1 MKSVGLGYISLGQPA
16 PTFSGGEAQRIKLA
30 NELSRRDTGK
40 TVYILD
46 EPTTGLHLYDIEKLL
61 QTLHQ
66 LAEHG
71 NTVIIIE
78 HNLDVVKNCQYVIDL
93 GPEGGEKGGNVLY
106 QGPLPGIMKVTS
118 SYTGKYLR
126 MLLKK

>member
-1 MKSVGLGYISLGQPA
+1 MSVKVIVITGRRWKLSIQGKTIFDILNMTVDEAEEFFQNHFNIALKLSFLKSVGLGYISLGQPA

-66 LAEHG
+66 LARAW
-71 NTVIIIE
+71 
-78 HNLDVVKNCQYVIDL
+78 
-93 GPEGGEKGGNVLY
+93 
-106 QGPLPGIMKVTS
+106 
-118 SYTGKYLR
+118 KYR
-126 MLLKK
+126 YHH